1 MATISA
7 KSWDRYIDALRK
19 LNSKATNRMLEKI
32 NEVGTD
38 DREALEELIR
48 YAYGIATRYGEGA
61 SALSAE
67 MYDALAELSGK
78 IVPPAVPAPTA
89 SYGDVAKAVYGTNL
103 QSKNPQVMA
112 DSIGRLVKMAG
123 VDTMQQNALRDGAE
137 WAWIPRGDTCAFCIT
152 LASNG
157 WQPASKKAIK
167 NGHAMHIHANCDC
180 TYAIRFS
187 PDVEVEGYN
196 NGKEYRDMYYGAE
209 GSTPEERINYMRRQ
223 FYAENKGIVGAE
235 SSKAEEFIPGYNRK
249 TVSSQIKEFDPMNE
263 YDYYDEKQEAY
274 RLDEIIKQT
283 GYEKEKAEEILNA
296 FSGTRDA
303 YIQNSNAG
311 NLSYSSG
318 WFYGQDNAIRNATEG
333 EMYRKAQLIDDYIKA
348 APKYDGP
355 IYRGMS
361 LPDEV
366 IEQFKVGGTFREKG
380 NLSSWSSSDDVAKMF
395 AEGRQGELGGTR
407 VILETVNNE
416 YSAPVSHLSIF
427 GNEESEVLVSNM
439 HKRDYIIESV
449 SNRNGTVYIRLR
461 LE

>member
-7 KSWDRYIDALRK
+7 KSWDRYINALRK
-19 LNSKATNRMLEKI
+19 LNTKATNRMLAKI

-137 WAWIPRGDTCAFCIT
+137 WAWIPRGDTCAFCIM

-157 WQPASKKAIK
+157 WQRASKKAIK

-180 TYAIRFS
+180 TYAIRFNS
-187 PDVEVEGYN
+187 GVDVEGYN

-209 GSTPEERINYMRRQ
+209 GSTPEERVNSIRRR

-235 SSKAEEFIPGYNRK
+235 SSKAEEFIPK
-249 TVSSQIKEFDPMNE
+249 AS
-263 YDYYDEKQEAY
+263 KQELEKISQDWYYNKLTNQEQGITAY
-274 RLDEIIKQT
+274 FDT
-283 GYEKEKAEEILNA
+283 YN
-296 FSGTRDA
+296 FTRDA
-303 YIQNSNAG
+303 NQA
-311 NLSYSSG
+311 
-318 WFYGQDNAIRNATEG
+318 QATKTLE
-333 EMYRKAQLIDDYIKA
+333 KALG
-348 APKYDGP
+348 KYELDKP
-355 IYRGMS
+355 ITTYRGVTAEEFSEMIFNYGEDGLKTAEMKGTS
-361 LPDEV
+361 ISEDRAKKFAESRGGWIFEYQIKPGRNGAYFDGGVPGSNEEQFVINKNVNYTVKSVNQKEKKAV
-366 IEQFKVGGTFREKG
+366 IEIG
-380 NLSSWSSSDDVAKMF
+380 
-395 AEGRQGELGGTR
+395 
-407 VILETVNNE
+407 
-416 YSAPVSHLSIF
+416 
-427 GNEESEVLVSNM
+427 
-439 HKRDYIIESV
+439 
-449 SNRNGTVYIRLR
+449 
-461 LE
+461 